1 MAAPKNNMDKKA
13 PAKNVAGVRSDREKL
28 FRALLVLFILIAA
41 ATALV
46 FGVFWARQQLFN
58 RNDRF
63 KLREVV
69 VKSGGYWQDKAPLLS
84 SRLGI
89 RPGMNLFSL
98 KPAEIRRQLMATP
111 SVGNCEV
118 VRILPD
124 TLHLRV
130 IERIPRAVL
139 GNPRARWVVDETGM
153 VIPRLE
159 SMSVSLPLPVILGMR
174 LEDIEAGMKLDALNP
189 ALELIMLT
197 VRNFPD
203 ISIVAINVRNPE
215 KLEFFMRYRN
225 QKSCKVII
233 PAHNR
238 NFAFLLST
246 LQSAII
252 HAERRG
258 DTRGTFD
265 LSFDGNVIIR

>member
-98 KPAEIRRQLMATP
+98 KPAEIRRQLMAIP

-130 IERIPRAVL
+130 I
-139 GNPRARWVVDETGM
+139 DETGM